1 MPMRWS
7 IALATLMPLLLGL
20 GSLVAC
26 QRSEPAATPLSVP
39 ADQAAAPTT
48 PAPSAAIPAA
58 PSPPPPPSDALL
70 ALLTPAQITELQTLA
85 VPIVAPAAIPPG
97 FAVAQVT
104 TELGNAGPGE
114 KGYRLLYRGPGDR
127 CFVVEYTSG
136 GIGDLPAT
144 AYRLPINP
152 PFFPDADYGL
162 NYGPYQDPDLRSQ
175 FPESELASDW
185 LVGDQGAYR
194 LAGAA
199 YINST
204 LTPSPPCQDIDPE
217 TAITLIESMTLLTA
231 EIIGDDAV
239 DPKEGP

>member
-1 MPMRWS
+1 MRWPS
-7 IALATLMPLLLGL
+7 TQALLLVLL
-20 GSLVAC
+20 GAAIVTAC
-26 QRSEPAATPLSVP
+26 DRPDPATPPRSVPTVEEDAIAPVPAA
-39 ADQAAAPTT
+39 ADVAPT
-48 PAPSAAIPAA
+48 A
-58 PSPPPPPSDALL
+58 PSPPPPPDNAFL
-70 ALLTPAQITELQTLA
+70 ALLTPDQTAELQTLA
-85 VPIVAPAAIPPG
+85 VPIVVPATIPPG
-97 FAVAQVT
+97 FVLAEVT
-104 TELGNAGPGE
+104 TNLGPAGPGE

-136 GIGDLPAT
+136 GVGGLPAT
-144 AYRLPINP
+144 AYRVPINP

-162 NYGPYQDPDLRSQ
+162 NYGPYQDPALRSQ
-175 FPESELASDW
+175 FPEPELASDW

-204 LTPSPPCQDIDPE
+204 LSPSPPCQDIDPE

-239 DPKEGP
+239 DPKQGP